1 MKTKIPAAIVIA
13 ATCISLLSCDWLF
26 NKKETTTKTIA
37 GKWTI
42 ENIADSSAQHK
53 NGMTFLALAMM
64 AKDSAALDIEF
75 NTDSSFNLFNTRE
88 PAKDS
93 GKYYLDTTIQTLF
106 VKEDSAYQPF
116 NIKTWT
122 DSSLQLF
129 STTDSVWYTLSKK

>member
-1 MKTKIPAAIVIA
+1 MKTKILAAIVIA
-13 ATCISLLSCDWLF
+13 ATCISLLSCDWMF
-26 NKKETTTKTIA
+26 TKKPQAKTIT

-42 ENIADSSAQHK
+42 ENIADSNAQHK

-64 AKDSAALDIEF
+64 SKDSTALGIEF
-75 NTDSSFNLFNTRE
+75 NTDSSFSLLNTKE

-93 GKYYLDTTIQTLF
+93 GKYYLDTTLQTLF

-122 DSSLQLF
+122 DSSLHLF
-129 STTDSVWYTLSKK
+129 SSTDSVWYMLSKK